1 MSKLGK
7 DLLSGNALAVSP
19 EAEKA
24 QTAEILAATQSSE
37 TIANMREMID
47 QKKKEL
53 AILVDVKN
61 LESTQKLAD
70 KLSKL
75 DEILFSDEVLDRV
88 GKNISSAYDY
98 NMFAKARKELHDL
111 MMKQQ
116 LQTADPDK
124 AKEQPNIKIGLL
136 FGNGNIALAVETGGG
151 NGG

>member
-1 MSKLGK
+1 MATFGK
-7 DLLSGNALAVSP
+7 NILSGDPLAVTLRQ
-19 EAEKA
+19 EKA

-37 TIANMREMID
+37 AIVNMREMID

-53 AILVDVKN
+53 AVLVDVKN
-61 LESTQKLAD
+61 LESTQMLAD

-75 DEILFSDEVLDRV
+75 DDILFNDEVLDRV
-88 GKNISSAYDY
+88 GKSISSAYDY

-124 AKEQPNIKIGLL
+124 AKEQGNVKIGLM
-136 FGNGNIALAVETGGG
+136 FGNGKIALAVDTGGG
-151 NGG
+151 E